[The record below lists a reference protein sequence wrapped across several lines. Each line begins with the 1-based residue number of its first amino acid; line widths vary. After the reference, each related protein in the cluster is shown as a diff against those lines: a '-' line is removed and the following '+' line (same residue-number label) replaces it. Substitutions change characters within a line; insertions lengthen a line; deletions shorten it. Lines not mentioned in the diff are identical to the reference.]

1 MYMQA
6 EPLWW
11 MKQTVS
17 SSAGNPTGQP
27 VETPQEKKCKGESL
41 MIPKDPVMLL
51 SYVNTQL
58 RDYADSLEALCCLRG
73 IDQTELIEKI
83 GSIGYQYDQTINQ
96 FTAKE

>member
-1 MYMQA
+1 M
-6 EPLWW
+6 WW
-11 MKQTVS
+11 MKQMVS
-17 SSAGNPTGQP
+17 SSAGNPTGLP

-73 IDQTELIEKI
+73 IDQTEINEKI
-83 GSIGYQYDQTINQ
+83 DSIGYQYDQTINQ

>member
-1 MYMQA
+1 
-6 EPLWW
+6 
-11 MKQTVS
+11 
-17 SSAGNPTGQP
+17 
-27 VETPQEKKCKGESL
+27 

-83 GSIGYQYDQTINQ
+83 GSIGYQYDKTVNQ
-96 FTAKE
+96 FTSKE

>member
-1 MYMQA
+1 M
-6 EPLWW
+6 WW
-11 MKQTVS
+11 MKQMVS
-17 SSAGNPTGQP
+17 SSAGNPTGLP

-83 GSIGYQYDQTINQ
+83 DSIGYQYDQTINQ

>member
-11 MKQTVS
+11 MKQMVS
-17 SSAGNPTGQP
+17 SSAGNPTGLP

-83 GSIGYQYDQTINQ
+83 DSIGYQYDQTINQ